1 MVYRMEKKQEL
12 IVEATAQPVVSHAST
27 ISDHI
32 LSQLLYLLSKIDV
45 FQRLSFFSLVSAS
58 GTVTTTIGIGTAKR
72 RRRSLIASSRT
83 FTTEDAFTEVKYAFR
98 QVMASYF
105 SFPFKDID
113 AKWKDATNIDVT
125 FKIRDPS
132 TISALET
139 SINKA
144 NTDQTDLNKKMQ
156 AVDSLK
162 TYKIDSVSEAAASKS
177 NKD

>member
-1 MVYRMEKKQEL
+1 
-12 IVEATAQPVVSHAST
+12 
-27 ISDHI
+27 
-32 LSQLLYLLSKIDV
+32 
-45 FQRLSFFSLVSAS
+45 
-58 GTVTTTIGIGTAKR
+58 
-72 RRRSLIASSRT
+72 
-83 FTTEDAFTEVKYAFR
+83 
-98 QVMASYF
+98 MASYF